1 MTVTIRHSGQSFT
14 SLRYGKYAPVYP
26 IEEYL
31 VRRKHSPAVAARI
44 KRLNPNGKEEGSRPR
59 GWHPQGRAVWAMD
72 VVSVDWFRRNHGS
85 AALRALP
92 RSAFSKTGGKRRAI
106 SMVAYQEWLCDN

>member
-1 MTVTIRHSGQSFT
+1 
-14 SLRYGKYAPVYP
+14 
-26 IEEYL
+26 
-31 VRRKHSPAVAARI
+31 
-44 KRLNPNGKEEGSRPR
+44 
-59 GWHPQGRAVWAMD
+59 MD